1 METDYIL
8 QLKHITKEF
17 PGVKALNDV
26 SISIP
31 RGTIHGLVGENGA
44 GKSTLIKILAGIYQ
58 PGSGEIELEGKT
70 CQFATPIEARQGGI
84 SVVHQEIKLSEPL
97 SVAENMFL
105 GNVML
110 KGGLV
115 DWKGMR
121 SRAAEIVSDLGMDI
135 DVNAQVSSL
144 TVAKKQVVEIM
155 HAINNNSK
163 ILIMDEPSAVLTDR
177 ELEVMFRI
185 VKQLREKGITIIYIS
200 HRLDEVFDLCNNVSV
215 LRDGRHIATVPVC
228 EVDRKGLINMMVGR
242 EMGQEYPKETGTIGD
257 VILDVKNLN
266 RGKIL
271 KDISFSVRSGEVY
284 GISGLVGAGR
294 TELARAIL
302 GIDRPDSGEIYIRG
316 KKVRYRNFSDAIRD
330 GLGLIPEDR
339 KLQGLVQIMSVK
351 KNISMVN
358 MKRIIRGG
366 IIRSRLED
374 HAGQE
379 YADKLRVVTPSMET
393 EVQYLSGGNQQKVV
407 IAKWLFQE
415 SEILF
420 LDEPTRGI
428 DVGAKAEIYR
438 LINQVVKDGKTVIM
452 ISSEMP
458 EILGMCDRIMVMHE
472 GRKMGE
478 LQAAEATQ
486 EKIMA
491 LCV

>member
-1 METDYIL
+1 MDNNYIL
-8 QLKHITKEF
+8 TLKNITKEF
-17 PGVKALNDV
+17 PGVKALDDV
-26 SISIP
+26 TINIE

-44 GKSTLIKILAGIYQ
+44 GKSTLIKVLAGIYQ
-58 PGSGEIELEGKT
+58 PNKGEIILDGKP
-70 CQFATPIEARQGGI
+70 CRFNSPIEARRAGI
-84 SVVHQEIKLSEPL
+84 SVVHQEIKLAEPL

-105 GNVML
+105 GNVQL
-110 KGGLV
+110 KNGLV

-121 SRAAEIVSDLGMDI
+121 RRAREIVEDLGMDI
-135 DVNAQVSSL
+135 DINAQVSSL
-144 TVAKKQVVEIM
+144 TVAKKQIVEIM
-155 HAINNNSK
+155 HAINNNSR

-185 VKQLREKGITIIYIS
+185 VKQLRDKGITIIYIS
-200 HRLDEVFDLCNNVSV
+200 HRLDEIFGLCSNVSV
-215 LRDGRHIATVPVC
+215 LRDGRHIDTIPVAS
-228 EVDRKGLINMMVGR
+228 VDRQGLINMMVGR
-242 EMGQEYPKETGTIGD
+242 EMGQEYPKEVGNVGGTI
-257 VILDVKNLN
+257 LEVKNLS
-266 RGKIL
+266 RGIL
-271 KDISFSVRSGEVY
+271 QDISFEVKSGEVF

-302 GIDRPDSGEIYIRG
+302 GIDKPESGEVYVRG
-316 KKVRYRNFSDAIRD
+316 KKVHYRTFADAIRD

-351 KNISMVN
+351 RNTTLVN
-358 MKRIIRGG
+358 MKRVLRAGVI
-366 IIRSRLED
+366 SSSLEEKLSK
-374 HAGQE
+374 E
-379 YADKLRVVTPSMET
+379 YADKLHVVTPSMET

-407 IAKWLFQE
+407 IAKWLFQN

-438 LINQVVKDGKTVIM
+438 LINRMAKEGKTIIM

-458 EILGMCDRIMVMHE
+458 ELLGLCDRIMVMHE
-472 GRKMGE
+472 GHKMGE
-478 LQAAEATQ
+478 LNAAEATQ

-491 LCV
+491 LCS

>member
-1 METDYIL
+1 MDNNYIL
-8 QLKHITKEF
+8 TLKNITKEF
-17 PGVKALNDV
+17 PGVKALDDV
-26 SISIP
+26 TINIE

-44 GKSTLIKILAGIYQ
+44 GKSTLIKVLAGIYQ
-58 PGSGEIELEGKT
+58 PNKGEIILDGKP
-70 CQFATPIEARQGGI
+70 CRFNSPIEARRAGI
-84 SVVHQEIKLSEPL
+84 SVVHQEIKLAEPL

-105 GNVML
+105 GNVQL
-110 KGGLV
+110 KNGLV

-121 SRAAEIVSDLGMDI
+121 RRAREIVEDLGMDI
-135 DVNAQVSSL
+135 DINAQVSSL
-144 TVAKKQVVEIM
+144 TVAKKQIVEIM
-155 HAINNNSK
+155 HAINNNSR

-185 VKQLREKGITIIYIS
+185 VKQLRDKGITIIYIS
-200 HRLDEVFDLCNNVSV
+200 HRLDEIFGLCSNVSV
-215 LRDGRHIATVPVC
+215 LRDGRHIDTIPVASI
-228 EVDRKGLINMMVGR
+228 DRQGLINMMVGR
-242 EMGQEYPKETGTIGD
+242 EMGQEYPKEVGNVGGTI
-257 VILDVKNLN
+257 LEVKNLS
-266 RGKIL
+266 RGIL
-271 KDISFSVRSGEVY
+271 QDISFEVKSGEVF

-302 GIDRPDSGEIYIRG
+302 GIDKPESGEVYVRG
-316 KKVRYRNFSDAIRD
+316 KKVHYRTFADAIRD

-351 KNISMVN
+351 RNTTLVN
-358 MKRIIRGG
+358 MKRVLRAGVI
-366 IIRSRLED
+366 SSSLEEKLSK
-374 HAGQE
+374 E
-379 YADKLRVVTPSMET
+379 YADKLHVVTPSMET

-407 IAKWLFQE
+407 IAKWLFQN

-438 LINQVVKDGKTVIM
+438 LINRMAKEGKTIIM

-458 EILGMCDRIMVMHE
+458 ELLGLCDRIMVMHE
-472 GRKMGE
+472 GHKMGE
-478 LQAAEATQ
+478 LNAAEATQ

-491 LCV
+491 LCS

>member
-1 METDYIL
+1 MDNNYIL
-8 QLKHITKEF
+8 TLKNITKEF
-17 PGVKALNDV
+17 PGVKALDDV
-26 SISIP
+26 TINIE

-58 PGSGEIELEGKT
+58 PNKGEIILDGKP
-70 CQFATPIEARQGGI
+70 CRFNSPIEARRAGI
-84 SVVHQEIKLSEPL
+84 SVVHQEIKLAEPL

-105 GNVML
+105 GNVQL
-110 KGGLV
+110 KNGLV

-121 SRAAEIVSDLGMDI
+121 RRAREIVEDLGMDI
-135 DVNAQVSSL
+135 DINAQVSSL
-144 TVAKKQVVEIM
+144 TVAKKQIVEIM
-155 HAINNNSK
+155 HAINNNSR

-185 VKQLREKGITIIYIS
+185 VKQLRDEGITIIYIS
-200 HRLDEVFDLCNNVSV
+200 HRLDEIFGLCSNVSV
-215 LRDGRHIATVPVC
+215 LRDGCHIDTIPVAS
-228 EVDRKGLINMMVGR
+228 VDRQGLINMMVGR
-242 EMGQEYPKETGTIGD
+242 EMGQEYPKEVGNVGGTI
-257 VILDVKNLN
+257 LEVKNLS
-266 RGKIL
+266 RGIL
-271 KDISFSVRSGEVY
+271 QDISFEVKSGEVF

-302 GIDRPDSGEIYIRG
+302 GIDKPESGEVYVRG
-316 KKVRYRNFSDAIRD
+316 KKVHYRTFADAIRD

-351 KNISMVN
+351 RNTTLVN
-358 MKRIIRGG
+358 MKRV
-366 IIRSRLED
+366 L
-374 HAGQE
+374 HAGVISSSLEEKLSKE
-379 YADKLRVVTPSMET
+379 YADKLHVVTPSMET

-407 IAKWLFQE
+407 IAKWLFQN

-438 LINQVVKDGKTVIM
+438 LINRMAKEGKTIIM

-458 EILGMCDRIMVMHE
+458 ELLGLCDRIMVMHE
-472 GRKMGE
+472 GHKMGE
-478 LQAAEATQ
+478 LNAAEATQ

-491 LCV
+491 LCS

>member
-1 METDYIL
+1 MDNNYIL
-8 QLKHITKEF
+8 TLKNITKEF
-17 PGVKALNDV
+17 PGVKALDDV
-26 SISIP
+26 TINIE

-44 GKSTLIKILAGIYQ
+44 GKSTLIKVLAGIYQ
-58 PGSGEIELEGKT
+58 PNKGEIILDGKP
-70 CQFATPIEARQGGI
+70 CRFNSPIEARRAGI
-84 SVVHQEIKLSEPL
+84 SVVHQEIKLAEPL

-105 GNVML
+105 GNVQL
-110 KGGLV
+110 KNGLV

-121 SRAAEIVSDLGMDI
+121 RRAREIVEDLGMDI
-135 DVNAQVSSL
+135 DINAQVSSL
-144 TVAKKQVVEIM
+144 TVAKKQIVEIM
-155 HAINNNSK
+155 HAINNNSR

-185 VKQLREKGITIIYIS
+185 VKQLRDKGITIIYIS
-200 HRLDEVFDLCNNVSV
+200 HRLDEIFGLCSNVSV
-215 LRDGRHIATVPVC
+215 LRDGCHIDTIPVAS
-228 EVDRKGLINMMVGR
+228 VDRQGLINMMVGR
-242 EMGQEYPKETGTIGD
+242 EMGQEYPKEVGNVGGTI
-257 VILDVKNLN
+257 LEVKNLS
-266 RGKIL
+266 RGIL
-271 KDISFSVRSGEVY
+271 QDISFEVKSGEVF

-302 GIDRPDSGEIYIRG
+302 GIDKPESGEVYVRG
-316 KKVRYRNFSDAIRD
+316 KKVHYRTFADAIRD

-351 KNISMVN
+351 RNTTLVN
-358 MKRIIRGG
+358 MKRVLRAGVI
-366 IIRSRLED
+366 SSSLEEKLSK
-374 HAGQE
+374 E
-379 YADKLRVVTPSMET
+379 YADKLHVVTPSMET

-407 IAKWLFQE
+407 IAKWLFQN

-438 LINQVVKDGKTVIM
+438 LINRMAKEGKTIIM

-458 EILGMCDRIMVMHE
+458 ELLGLCDRIMVMHE
-472 GRKMGE
+472 GHKMGE
-478 LQAAEATQ
+478 LNAAEATQ

-491 LCV
+491 LCS

>member
-1 METDYIL
+1 MDNYIL
-8 QLKHITKEF
+8 TLKNISKEF
-17 PGVKALNDV
+17 PGVKALNNV
-26 SISIP
+26 TINIE

-44 GKSTLIKILAGIYQ
+44 GKSTLIKVLAGIYQ
-58 PGSGEIELEGKT
+58 PNAGEIILEGKS
-70 CQFATPIEARQGGI
+70 CRFSSPIEARRAGI
-84 SVVHQEIKLSEPL
+84 SVVHQEIKLAEPL

-105 GNVML
+105 GNIMM

-121 SRAAEIVSDLGMDI
+121 RSAQQIVDDLGMDI
-135 DVNAQVSSL
+135 DINAQVSSL
-144 TVAKKQVVEIM
+144 TVAKKQIVEIM

-185 VKQLREKGITIIYIS
+185 VKQLRDKGITIIYIS
-200 HRLDEVFDLCNNVSV
+200 HRLDEIFGLCNNVSV
-215 LRDGRHIATVPVC
+215 LRDGYHIDTVPVST
-228 EVDRKGLINMMVGR
+228 VDKQQLINMMVGR
-242 EMGQEYPKETGTIGD
+242 EMGQEYPKEPAPIGQTILEVRNLSRGFVKD
-257 VILDVKNLN
+257 VSFEVKA
-266 RGKIL
+266 
-271 KDISFSVRSGEVY
+271 GEVF

-302 GIDRPDSGEIYIRG
+302 GIDRMDAGEVFVRG
-316 KKVRYRNFSDAIRD
+316 KKVHYHTFANAIHD

-351 KNISMVN
+351 RNTTLVN
-358 MKRIIRGG
+358 LKRVIKGGVIRE
-366 IIRSRLED
+366 SLEKKLSE
-374 HAGQE
+374 E
-379 YADKLRVVTPSMET
+379 YAKKLHVVAPSMET

-407 IAKWLFQE
+407 IAKWLFQN

-438 LINQVVKDGKTVIM
+438 LINQMVKDGKTIIM

-458 EILGMCDRIMVMHE
+458 ELLGMCDRIMVMHE

-478 LQAAEATQ
+478 LTAQEATQ

>member
-1 METDYIL
+1 MDNNYIL
-8 QLKHITKEF
+8 TLKNITKEF
-17 PGVKALNDV
+17 PGVKALDDV
-26 SISIP
+26 TINIE

-58 PGSGEIELEGKT
+58 PNKGEIILDGKP
-70 CQFATPIEARQGGI
+70 CRFNSPIEARRAGI
-84 SVVHQEIKLSEPL
+84 SVVHQEIKLAEPL

-105 GNVML
+105 GNVHL
-110 KGGLV
+110 KNGLV

-121 SRAAEIVSDLGMDI
+121 RRAREIVEDLGMDI
-135 DVNAQVSSL
+135 DINAQVSSL
-144 TVAKKQVVEIM
+144 TVAKKQIVEIM
-155 HAINNNSK
+155 HAINNNSR

-185 VKQLREKGITIIYIS
+185 VKQLRDEGITIIYIS
-200 HRLDEVFDLCNNVSV
+200 HRLDEIFGLCSNVSV
-215 LRDGRHIATVPVC
+215 LRDGCHIDTIPVAS
-228 EVDRKGLINMMVGR
+228 VDRQGLINMMVGR
-242 EMGQEYPKETGTIGD
+242 EMGQEYPKEVGNVGGTI
-257 VILDVKNLN
+257 LEVKNLS
-266 RGKIL
+266 RGIL
-271 KDISFSVRSGEVY
+271 QDISFEVKSGEVF

-302 GIDRPDSGEIYIRG
+302 GIDKPESGEVYVRG
-316 KKVRYRNFSDAIRD
+316 KKVHYRTFADAIRD

-351 KNISMVN
+351 RNTTLVN
-358 MKRIIRGG
+358 MKRVLRAGVI
-366 IIRSRLED
+366 SSSLEEKLSK
-374 HAGQE
+374 E
-379 YADKLRVVTPSMET
+379 YADKLHVVTPSMET

-407 IAKWLFQE
+407 IAKWLFQN

-438 LINQVVKDGKTVIM
+438 LINRMAKEGKTIIM

-458 EILGMCDRIMVMHE
+458 ELLGMCDRIMVMHE
-472 GRKMGE
+472 GHKMGE
-478 LQAAEATQ
+478 LNAAEATQ
-486 EKIMA
+486 AKIMA
-491 LCV
+491 LCS

>member
-1 METDYIL
+1 MDNNYIL
-8 QLKHITKEF
+8 TLKNITKEF
-17 PGVKALNDV
+17 PGVKALDDV
-26 SISIP
+26 TINIE

-58 PGSGEIELEGKT
+58 PNKGEIILDGKP
-70 CQFATPIEARQGGI
+70 CRFNSPIEARRAGI
-84 SVVHQEIKLSEPL
+84 SVVHQEIKLAEPL

-105 GNVML
+105 GNVQL
-110 KGGLV
+110 KNGLV

-121 SRAAEIVSDLGMDI
+121 RRAREIVEDLGMDI
-135 DVNAQVSSL
+135 DINAQVSSL
-144 TVAKKQVVEIM
+144 TVAKKQIVEIM
-155 HAINNNSK
+155 HAINNNSR

-185 VKQLREKGITIIYIS
+185 VKQLRDKGITIIYIS
-200 HRLDEVFDLCNNVSV
+200 HRLDEIFGLCSNVSV
-215 LRDGRHIATVPVC
+215 LRDGRHIDTIPVAS
-228 EVDRKGLINMMVGR
+228 VDRQGLINMMVGR
-242 EMGQEYPKETGTIGD
+242 EMGQEYPKEVGNVGGTI
-257 VILDVKNLN
+257 LEVKNLS
-266 RGKIL
+266 RGIL
-271 KDISFSVRSGEVY
+271 RDISFEVKSGEVF

-302 GIDRPDSGEIYIRG
+302 GIDKPESGEVYVRG
-316 KKVRYRNFSDAIRD
+316 KKVHYRTFADAIRD

-351 KNISMVN
+351 RNTTLVN
-358 MKRIIRGG
+358 MKRV
-366 IIRSRLED
+366 L
-374 HAGQE
+374 HAGVISSSLEEKLSKE
-379 YADKLRVVTPSMET
+379 YADKLHVVTPSMET

-407 IAKWLFQE
+407 IAKWLFQN

-438 LINQVVKDGKTVIM
+438 LINRMAKEGKTIIM

-458 EILGMCDRIMVMHE
+458 ELLGLCDRIMVMHE
-472 GRKMGE
+472 GHKMGE
-478 LQAAEATQ
+478 LNAAEATQ

-491 LCV
+491 LCS